1 MLSIIVTAYR
11 EPKTIKV
18 AIDSIQKQ
26 ISHEDE
32 VLVICP
38 DPETVKSVEELK
50 NQYKNIILFKDER
63 KGKPAALNIGLRH
76 AKGEI
81 IVLTDGD
88 VFLESNAIPMLVKN
102 LYLDKNIGAVCGH
115 PISLNS
121 KNTILGYW
129 SHALTNILNNNRKLL
144 SKQNRYIQCSG
155 YLYAIRAGIVDS
167 IPENSL
173 ADDAVISYKVHEAGY
188 RIAYEEEALVK
199 VKYPLNYYD
208 WLKQKTRSTA
218 GHTQAEIYKPEK
230 NNRSFFRRNR
240 TRRFKCNFICNKPKR
255 IFLVFFIT
263 LGETTCLGINFL

>member
-1 MLSIIVTAYR
+1 MRTSDK
-11 EPKTIKV
+11 PK
-18 AIDSIQKQ
+18 
-26 ISHEDE
+26 
-32 VLVICP
+32 L
-38 DPETVKSVEELK
+38 
-50 NQYKNIILFKDER
+50 
-63 KGKPAALNIGLRH
+63 
-76 AKGEI
+76 
-81 IVLTDGD
+81 
-88 VFLESNAIPMLVKN
+88 
-102 LYLDKNIGAVCGH
+102 
-115 PISLNS
+115 

-230 NNRSFFRRNR
+230 NNRSF
-240 TRRFKCNFICNKPKR
+240 
-255 IFLVFFIT
+255 
-263 LGETTCLGINFL
+263 LGEIGQGGLSVILFATNPKEFFWSSLLLLARLHVWGLIFYKVKIKNEPLLKLWTPVESTK